1 MIQGTHVEG
10 WIPKAGTALGGL
22 EPPRRTRPWRVLP
35 GAVCEDK
42 KTIDPHDSKS
52 ASVSARKK
60 PEKAEKA
67 KKHTFTEKSLPKVQ
81 DLFINLCYNVSNSLE
96 RPHDVRSLPM
106 TGRSADRRIKHTSMI
121 EINHLVKNYGSK
133 FAVDD
138 ISFTVRE
145 GEIVGFLGPNGAG
158 KSTTMNILTGYLSST
173 SGEAK
178 VGGIDI
184 LENPDEAKKLIGFL
198 PEQPPLYVD
207 MTVQEYL
214 NFVYD
219 IKACRLNRERHLEE
233 IRKVTKIDDVKNRL
247 IRNLSK
253 GYRQRVGIAQ
263 ALVGNPP
270 VIIFDE
276 PTVGLDPKQIIE
288 IRNLIRSLGKNH
300 TVILSTH
307 ILSEVQSVC
316 DRIVIINEGKIIAD
330 ERTENITQVVE
341 DNRRYA
347 VKVAGPQREV
357 AAALR
362 QIPGVLS
369 VEITGE
375 RELDSYVYRV
385 EAEKGVDVRK
395 PVFWAMAEN
404 NWPITGLETLGM
416 NLEEVFTKIVDRSE
430 GKK

>member
-1 MIQGTHVEG
+1 
-10 WIPKAGTALGGL
+10 
-22 EPPRRTRPWRVLP
+22 
-35 GAVCEDK
+35 
-42 KTIDPHDSKS
+42 
-52 ASVSARKK
+52 
-60 PEKAEKA
+60 
-67 KKHTFTEKSLPKVQ
+67 
-81 DLFINLCYNVSNSLE
+81 
-96 RPHDVRSLPM
+96 
-106 TGRSADRRIKHTSMI
+106 MI

-138 ISFTVRE
+138 VSFKVGE

-158 KSTTMNILTGYLSST
+158 KSTTMNIITGYLSST

-198 PEQPPLYVD
+198 PEQPPLYID

-219 IKACRLNRERHLEE
+219 IKSCRLNREKHLEE

-316 DRIVIINEGKIIAD
+316 DRIIIINEGKIIAD
-330 ERTENITQVVE
+330 EKTENITQAV
-341 DNRRYA
+341 DQNRRYS
-347 VKVAGPQREV
+347 VKVSGPQREV
-357 AAALR
+357 LAALNAL
-362 QIPGVLS
+362 PGVTS
-369 VEITGE
+369 VELTGE
-375 RELDSYVYRV
+375 RELDSYVYRL
-385 EAEKGVDVRK
+385 ETERGVDVRK
-395 PVFWAMAEN
+395 PLFYAMAEK
-404 NWPITGLETLGM
+404 NWPILGLESVGM
-416 NLEEVFTKIVDRSE
+416 NLEEVFVRITERA
-430 GKK
+430 GN